1 MAKVIVGMTTSLDG
15 FVNDRNGSVER
26 LYPDLEALRKTDF
39 LKEVIAY
46 TGAVVMGRRAYDM
59 GNGDF
64 TGYEFQVPIFVVT
77 HRPPKEPTKGQNA
90 NLTLTFVTDGTE
102 AAVQKAKKAAGTRD
116 VTVVGGPDTAQQIIR
131 AGLAD
136 ELEIGIVP
144 VLFGD
149 GLRFLENLGDLAL
162 QLETVKVMKSPGR
175 TDIRYRIVKQPTASL
190 NTESRNIR
198 R

>member
-26 LYPDLEALRKTDF
+26 LYPDLEALAKTEF
-39 LKEVIAY
+39 LKEVVAY

-77 HRPPKEPTKGQNA
+77 HRPPKDAPKGQNA
-90 NLTLTFVTDGTE
+90 NLTITFVTEGVE
-102 AAVQKAKKAAGTRD
+102 EAVQRAKKAAGPRD
-116 VTVVGGPDTAQQIIR
+116 VTVVGGASTAQQIMR

-136 ELEIGIVP
+136 QLEVGIVP
-144 VLFGD
+144 VLFGE
-149 GLRFLENLGDLAL
+149 GLRLFENLGDQAL
-162 QLETVKVMKSPGR
+162 HLETMRVLESPGR
-175 TDIRYRIVKQPTASL
+175 TDIKYRVVK
-190 NTESRNIR
+190 
-198 R
+198 

>member
-26 LYPDLEALRKTDF
+26 LYPDLEALAKTEF
-39 LKEVIAY
+39 LKEAIAY

-77 HRPPKEPTKGQNA
+77 HRPPKDAPKGQNA
-90 NLTLTFVTDGTE
+90 NLTITFVTEGIE
-102 AAVQKAKKAAGTRD
+102 AAVQRAKKAAGPRD
-116 VTVVGGPDTAQQIIR
+116 VTVVGGASTAQQIMR

-136 ELEIGIVP
+136 HLEVGIVP
-144 VLFGD
+144 VLFGE
-149 GLRFLENLGDLAL
+149 GLRLFENLGDHAPR
-162 QLETVKVMKSPGR
+162 LETMRVLESPGR
-175 TDIRYRIVKQPTASL
+175 TDIKYRVVK
-190 NTESRNIR
+190 
-198 R
+198 

>member
-26 LYPDLEALRKTDF
+26 LYPDLEALRKTEF
-39 LKEVIAY
+39 LREAIAY

-77 HRPPKEPTKGQNA
+77 HRPPKEATKGQNA
-90 NLTLTFVTDGTE
+90 NLSLTFVPEGIE
-102 AAVQKAKKAAGTRD
+102 AAVQKAKRAAGTRD
-116 VTVVGGPDTAQQIIR
+116 VTVVGGASTAQQIIR

-136 ELEIGIVP
+136 ELEIGMVP
-144 VLFGD
+144 VLFGE
-149 GLRFLENLGDLAL
+149 GLRLFENFGDRAPELEMI
-162 QLETVKVMKSPGR
+162 KVMNSPGR
-175 TDIRYRIVKQPTASL
+175 TDFGYRVVK
-190 NTESRNIR
+190 
-198 R
+198 

>member
-15 FVNDRNGSVER
+15 FVNDKNGSIER
-26 LYPDLEALRKTDF
+26 LYPDLEALAKTEF
-39 LKEVIAY
+39 LKEAIAY

-90 NLTLTFVTDGTE
+90 NLTLTFVTEGPE
-102 AAVQKAKKAAGTRD
+102 AAVQKARKAAGNRD
-116 VTVVGGPDTAQQIIR
+116 VTVVGGADTAQQIIR

-136 ELEIGIVP
+136 ELEVGIVP
-144 VLFGD
+144 VLFGE
-149 GLRFLENLGDLAL
+149 GLRLFENLGDRPL
-162 QLETVKVMKSPGR
+162 QFEVIKVMQSPGR
-175 TDIRYRIVKQPTASL
+175 TDMRYRVV
-190 NTESRNIR
+190 R
-198 R
+198 